1 MPWIQQGGGSGG
13 ADGVCT
19 QLSMWSALCAVSR
32 GVMGSMWT
40 PESARVWEDVLHVH
54 AGSGTCSCGGAGLGD
69 MPVLGCALD
78 GKGEPG
84 LWLLRLGRV

>member
-1 MPWIQQGGGSGG
+1 M
-13 ADGVCT
+13 CT

-54 AGSGTCSCGGAGLGD
+54 AGSGACSCGGAGLGD